1 MSNNRLIDT
10 KITLRNTSKIGITAR
25 TMSIYLIITTCGLYA
40 LPNSLTNLIKP
51 LFIYI
56 LLLETIIL
64 RKKLYFKIESWISLC
79 FALYLFLIFLK
90 TGINSSNFINLAP
103 LLLNL
108 LLFFLATL
116 NEYNKKEIELLLN
129 SLYWAGFI
137 FSFIVAISNPIIG
150 NDISR
155 INIYYLNNSLNANG
169 IPYLI
174 VPSIV
179 IGTKKLFNSHANVV
193 NRIIVIFTLFV
204 MLYTIFYTSTR
215 GAILALLI
223 SLFLLVFKYI
233 LRNIKDRRI
242 LAVLLLSIFVFFCSI
257 VVLYLLPEKIVNRA
271 FNFSSYSLNS
281 RDQLWRL
288 AISLSKNNICFGNGF
303 DYWAEVTGSPYGAHN
318 LFLDLLVSSG
328 ILGSLMMILL
338 VSIIVLKSKNVLLLS
353 LLTAPIMNSLFEA
366 GRTYDFWNPL
376 ILCVL
381 IYSST
386 YYKSSEVVRS

>member
-1 MSNNRLIDT
+1 M
-10 KITLRNTSKIGITAR
+10 NTI
-25 TMSIYLIITTCGLYA
+25 
-40 LPNSLTNLIKP
+40 
-51 LFIYI
+51 
-56 LLLETIIL
+56 
-64 RKKLYFKIESWISLC
+64 
-79 FALYLFLIFLK
+79 
-90 TGINSSNFINLAP
+90 
-103 LLLNL
+103 
-108 LLFFLATL
+108 
-116 NEYNKKEIELLLN
+116 KEIELLLN